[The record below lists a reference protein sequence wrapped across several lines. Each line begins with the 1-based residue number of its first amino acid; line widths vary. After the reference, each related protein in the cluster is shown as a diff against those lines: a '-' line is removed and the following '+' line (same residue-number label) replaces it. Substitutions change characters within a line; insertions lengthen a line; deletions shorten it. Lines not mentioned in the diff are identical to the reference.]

1 MVDVPA
7 PVGEKEAIFPLP
19 EAASPVPVLLLLQL
33 KDVVPGLPVK
43 VTALVATP
51 TQRVWSL
58 GSLTDAEQ
66 HGAFI
71 LPMVMNCLPGS
82 AQANLVVRQDA
93 PTSGLPQLPLPPFL
107 STVVPELYVIVIEFT
122 VPVIFIVTEPFN
134 PLQTIFPVMVT
145 VPVPFPVTV
154 CSEGCA

>member
-1 MVDVPA
+1 MPLQLPLLGVTVMVDVPA

-66 HGAFI
+66 QGAFT
-71 LPMVMNCLPGS
+71 LPMVINCRPGS
-82 AQANLVVRQDA
+82 VQATRLFRQLVSPPTAPQRFGAAAEVR
-93 PTSGLPQLPLPPFL
+93 
-107 STVVPELYVIVIEFT
+107 STVGAEL
-122 VPVIFIVTEPFN
+122 
-134 PLQTIFPVMVT
+134 
-145 VPVPFPVTV
+145 
-154 CSEGCA
+154 